1 MVRPFLRGLIP
12 LLLAA
17 VVSCPALA
25 AATPTVLALASY
37 SEDDRWTEA
46 QIRGLRGALG
56 DRVDVIVEFMDMRR
70 LPDGRHLDALALMM
84 ERKYAARPPQVV
96 VAMDEDAVRFLVAQH
111 DRLFQRA
118 NAVFQ
123 GATFFDP
130 AVHGGQGWLT
140 GVVADVDIRGT
151 LEAARLLQP
160 GLRRVVVVNGEPRS
174 GIGLGLGRALA
185 VAEGT
190 GAFEGLVVDLWEE
203 VAHPDLLRRLSNLTA
218 TDAVLLLS
226 LGHDEAGLVPGDA
239 ESTRAVARASGA
251 PVYGLWAYQL
261 GAGLL
266 GGRVLLGHEQGKVAA
281 ELVSRLLGGERPDAV
296 GPVLDGPK
304 AYMFDH
310 GQLARFGLDGAR
322 LPDGSRLI
330 NTPPPL
336 LPSYRDFPA
345 LYLTSGLAA
354 AGVAAALAALVLRL
368 QTNDRVRRGAEAM
381 VAQQTEALRR
391 EIEQRRRAD
400 ERVRAN
406 EKRFRDL
413 VATVPGMVYQWA
425 ELEDDIYG
433 FTWVSPQAR
442 EMFGLEPTDLER
454 DCDYFTIHPDD
465 RELWRRSLRIATEH
479 GIDWEFEGRL
489 LLKDGSMRWWK
500 GLAKPM
506 PTNGGMLFN
515 GIILDITNERLLREE
530 TDRLRTRLDFLL
542 NASPSVIYAAE
553 PCPPYTTTF
562 ISAGLREMGYTP
574 EEATAN
580 PDWWADR
587 IHPDDRPGAMT
598 ALALLDRKDALEH
611 SYRFR
616 TARGDWIWV
625 IYKVFLVR
633 DEAGHPTE
641 LIGSM
646 ADITPL
652 RTAEEAL
659 RTSMAR
665 QQAILASTP
674 MGIAILDCERR
685 FEQVNER
692 FCSLFGLAPSTF
704 LGHSARL
711 IYRNEAEFQELG
723 AAAYPVIQEGGVF
736 HGERQLRRS
745 DGASFWCA
753 LTGCMVD
760 RGRPELGCVWIV
772 DDITTRKAAELT
784 LRSKTAEL
792 ERSNGELEAFAYVAS
807 HDLRQPLRVVN
818 SYLGLLERRLGP
830 TLDAEGR
837 EFIGFA
843 RDGAQRMDR
852 LIVDLL
858 EYSRV
863 GRRSAPSRPVALG
876 EIARRAVGNLEIA
889 IAESGAEVTIGS
901 GLPTV
906 DGDENELVRLLQ
918 NLIGNAVKY
927 HAPDRP
933 PRVTLTVA
941 ETDGAWT
948 FAVTDNG
955 IGIAPEHRERVFGIF
970 QRLHSREAFD
980 GTGIGLAVCRKIVE
994 RHGGRIWVD
1003 AAPEAGS
1010 RFVFTLPRRDAIA
1023 A

>member
-1 MVRPFLRGLIP
+1 MVRSFLGVLFAV
-12 LLLAA
+12 LLT
-17 VVSCPALA
+17 A
-25 AATPTVLALASY
+25 AAPLPAIAAPVPTVLALASHD
-37 SEDDRWTEA
+37 EDDRWTEA

-56 DRVDVIVEFMDMRR
+56 DRAQVIVEFLDMRR
-70 LPDGRHLDALALMM
+70 LPDGRHLDALALTL
-84 ERKYAARPPQVV
+84 ERKYAARAPQVV

-111 DRLFQRA
+111 DRLFPRVP
-118 NAVFQ
+118 AVFQ
-123 GATFFDP
+123 GATYYDP

-151 LEAARLLQP
+151 IEAARRLQP
-160 GLRRVVVVNGEPRS
+160 GLRRLVVLNDQPRT
-174 GIGLGLGRALA
+174 GGGRGLGGALDDAARAGVFTGLA
-185 VAEGT
+185 VER
-190 GAFEGLVVDLWEE
+190 WEE
-203 VAHPDLLRRLSNLTA
+203 VAGDELLRRLSTLTA
-218 TDAVLLLS
+218 EDAVLLLS
-226 LGHDEAGLVPGDA
+226 LGRDPDVPGLDDA
-239 ESTRAVARASGA
+239 EATRALARASGA
-251 PVYGLWAYQL
+251 PVYGLWNYQL

-266 GGRVLLGHEQGKVAA
+266 GGRVLLGHEQGRVAA
-281 ELVSRLLGGERPDAV
+281 ELVSRLLAGERPDAV
-296 GPVLDGPK
+296 RPVLDGPK
-304 AYMFDH
+304 AFVFDH
-310 GQLARFGLDGAR
+310 AQLLRFGLIGAG
-322 LPDGSRLI
+322 LPEGSRLI

-345 LYLTSGLAA
+345 LYLTGGLAA
-354 AGVAAALAALVLRL
+354 AGVAAALAALALQL
-368 QTNDRVRRGAEAM
+368 QTNARIRRGAEAM

-425 ELEDDIYG
+425 ELEDDVYG

-465 RELWRRSLRIATEH
+465 RDLWRNSLQVATEN

-489 LLKDGSMRWWK
+489 LLKDGSVRWWK

-553 PCPPYTTTF
+553 PRPPYTTTF

-574 EEATAN
+574 EAATAN
-580 PDWWADR
+580 PDWWFER
-587 IHPDDRPGAMT
+587 IHPDDRNAVMT
-598 ALALLDRKDALEH
+598 ALASLERTDALEH

-616 TARGDWIWV
+616 TAAGAWIWV
-625 IYKVFLVR
+625 IDKVFLVR
-633 DEAGHPTE
+633 DETGCPTE

-674 MGIAILDCERR
+674 MGIAILDCGRR

-692 FCSLFGLAPSTF
+692 FCSLFGLEPDGF
-704 LGHSARL
+704 LGRSARL
-711 IYRNEAEFQELG
+711 IYRSEAEYAELG
-723 AAAYPVIQEGGVF
+723 QAAYPLIQQGGVF
-736 HGERQLRRS
+736 HGERQLRRN
-745 DGASFWCA
+745 DGTSFWSA

-760 RGRPELGCVWIV
+760 RTRPELGCVWIV
-772 DDITTRKAAELT
+772 DDITTRKAAELA
-784 LRSKTAEL
+784 LRSKTTEL

-830 TLDAEGR
+830 VLDEEGR

-863 GRRSAPSRPVALG
+863 GRRSAPSRPVSLD
-876 EIARRAVGNLEIA
+876 EIAQRAVRNLEIA
-889 IAESGAEVTIGS
+889 IAEAGAEVEIAH
-901 GLPTV
+901 GLPVV

-927 HAPDRP
+927 HAPDRR
-933 PRVTLTVA
+933 PRVGLTVEPA
-941 ETDGAWT
+941 DGAWT

-955 IGIAPEHRERVFGIF
+955 IGIPPEHRERVFGIF
-970 QRLHSREAFD
+970 QRLHSRETFD
-980 GTGIGLAVCRKIVE
+980 GTGIGLAICRKIVE

-1003 AAPEAGS
+1003 AAPSEGS
-1010 RFVFTLPRRDAIA
+1010 CFLFTLPRREALA

>member
-12 LLLAA
+12 LLLAVA
-17 VVSCPALA
+17 VSCPALA

-37 SEDDRWTEA
+37 SEDDRWTET

-56 DRVDVIVEFMDMRR
+56 DRADVIVEFMDMRR
-70 LPDGRHLDALALMM
+70 LPDGRHLDALALTM

-111 DRLFQRA
+111 HRLFPRA

-130 AVHGGQGWLT
+130 AVHGGQSWLT

-151 LEAARLLQP
+151 VAAARLLQP
-160 GLRRVVVVNGEPRS
+160 GLRRVVVVNDEPRS
-174 GIGLGLGRALA
+174 GIGRGLGRAFA

-203 VAHPDLLRRLSNLTA
+203 VALPDLLRRLSALTPE
-218 TDAVLLLS
+218 DAVLLLS
-226 LGHDEAGLVPGDA
+226 LGRDPAAPVPDDA
-239 ESTRAVARASGA
+239 ESTRVVARASGA
-251 PVYGLWAYQL
+251 PVYGLWAHQL

-296 GPVLDGPK
+296 RPVLDGPK

-310 GQLARFGLDGAR
+310 GQLARFGFDGAR

-345 LYLTSGLAA
+345 LYLTGGLAA

-425 ELEDDIYG
+425 ELEDDVYG

-465 RELWRRSLRIATEH
+465 RELWRHSLRIATEN

-489 LLKDGSMRWWK
+489 LLKDGSVRWWK

-515 GIILDITNERLLREE
+515 GIILDITNERMLREE

-553 PCPPYTTTF
+553 PRPPYRTTF
-562 ISAGLREMGYTP
+562 ISAGLRGMGYTP
-574 EEATAN
+574 DEATAN
-580 PDWWADR
+580 PDWWAER
-587 IHPDDRPGAMT
+587 IHPDDGASVMD
-598 ALALLDRKDALEH
+598 ALAMLDRTDALEH

-616 TARGDWIWV
+616 TAGGDWIWV
-625 IYKVFLVR
+625 IDKVFLVR
-633 DEAGHPTE
+633 DETGHPTE

-674 MGIAILDCERR
+674 MGIAILDCERQ

-692 FCSLFGLAPSTF
+692 FCSLFGLAASTF
-704 LGHSARL
+704 LGRSSRL
-711 IYRNEAEFQELG
+711 IYRSEAEFQEMG
-723 AAAYPVIQEGGVF
+723 EAAYPVIQEGGVF

-745 DGASFWCA
+745 DGGSFWCS

-760 RGRPELGCVWIV
+760 RARPDLGCVWIV
-772 DDITTRKAAELT
+772 EDITTRKAAELA

-818 SYLGLLERRLGP
+818 SYLGLLERRLGA

-863 GRRSAPSRPVALG
+863 GRRSAPSRPVALD
-876 EIARRAVGNLEIA
+876 EIAVRAVRNLEIA
-889 IAESGAEVTIGS
+889 IAESGAEVTIGP

-933 PRVTLTVA
+933 PRVTLTVS

-1003 AAPEAGS
+1003 EAPEAGS
-1010 RFVFTLPRRDAIA
+1010 RFLFTLPRRDAMA